1 MESYVLPTVLVL
13 AGTFFFIRN
22 IIQLRNEEKLRRYL
36 QTSPKAAL
44 WIKKL
49 GVEKTVSLSKKVFLP
64 IGCIISLVMVGIG
77 VWSLLSLSAA

>member
-22 IIQLRNEEKLRRYL
+22 IIQLRDEEKLRRYL

-64 IGCIISLVMVGIG
+64 LGCIISLTMVAIG
-77 VWSLLSLSAA
+77 VWSLLSLLTA